1 MNKSFIIGNLT
12 RDPEMRRTEKGVT
25 YTRFTVAVNRPSSQ
39 ENAADFFTV
48 IAWRELGETVNKYL
62 RKGRKCAV
70 TGPMQM
76 RRYEGDDGVQRV
88 AWELIAKEVEF
99 LTPRMQGDEGDPQD
113 PEERKVATAED
124 CVPVDPGEENP
135 F

>member
-1 MNKSFIIGNLT
+1 MNKQFIIGNLV
-12 RDPEMRRTEKGVT
+12 RDPEMRRTEKGVA
-25 YTRFTVAVNRPSSQ
+25 YTRFTVAVNRPGSQ

-76 RRYEGDDGVQRV
+76 RRYEGEDGVQRV
-88 AWELIAKEVEF
+88 QWELIAKEVEF
-99 LTPRMQGDEGDPQD
+99 LTPRMQDGAGDPQD
-113 PEERKVATAED
+113 PEEHKAATLDD
-124 CVPVDPGEENP
+124 CVPVDPGEDNP